1 MKPKVMKKH
10 QILATGLIASFT
22 LGNSLLSEALGQ
34 RPTAPRL
41 FPNKTMA
48 YIRVDDTRELKD
60 KMSQTA
66 SGKLL
71 EDPEIKPIIGD
82 LYNGIAQF
90 AQGMQQEIGV
100 NLDELLSIP
109 NGELAFA
116 LVATKEDPV
125 PCILI
130 EAGDEIPAVQL
141 MLDKAEGR
149 IAARGGERTIKTV
162 GRIDITQLGSGRQFA
177 YFIDSGVFV
186 ASTSTYIETLAQI
199 WQGSGIDHTPLADNR
214 NFTDILSRCV
224 GTEGERPQISFFVDP
239 IAIARESLKRS
250 PSSFIAL
257 TAMKTLGLDGIKG
270 VGGSVIL
277 GTNEFDSIVHFHI
290 LLDTNRQGVLRAL
303 RPKSGATDPEL
314 WVDDSVVS
322 YMTINWDVQRTVKAV
337 EEIAN
342 TFGGENFFEDN
353 FIKNASRALNLDFR
367 KEILEQMNDRVTMAQ
382 VVLPDKRINSQ
393 SNVFGIHVKDADQV
407 KTYVLPKLFEAARRT
422 DSRWTSKQTGDY
434 TIYYQDRRISSETLR
449 APRPA
454 FTIAGNHVIL
464 SDALESVE
472 RALTVYEGGE
482 DLLADSIEYKLIRDK
497 IKEQLKGAEFSTMAY
512 QRPDEQLR
520 LFYDLANDPANMD
533 RMEEMSA
540 TNPIFVPLVSALKGR
555 KLPPFEKISKYMV
568 PSGAFLTEEENGLHY
583 TAFSLKRE

>member
-1 MKPKVMKKH
+1 MKKVSFF
-10 QILATGLIASFT
+10 AASF
-22 LGNSLLSEALGQ
+22 LALVSAGTVWGQ
-34 RPTAPRL
+34 RPSAPKL
-41 FPNKTMA
+41 FPTKTMA
-48 YIRVDDTRELKD
+48 YLRIDDTRELKE
-60 KMSQTA
+60 KLSQTA
-66 SGKLL
+66 GGKLM

-82 LYNGIAQF
+82 LYGSIAQL

-141 MLDKAEGR
+141 MLDKVEGR
-149 IAARGGERTIKTV
+149 VASRGGERNTKTIGKIEIV
-162 GRIDITQLGSGRQFA
+162 QFSGRRGFA

-186 ASTSTYIETLAQI
+186 ASSSDYVETLAQI

-239 IAIARESLKRS
+239 IAIAREALKRS

-270 VGGSVIL
+270 VGGSVIM
-277 GTNEFDSIVHFHI
+277 GTNEFDTISHFHM

-322 YMTINWDVQRTVKAV
+322 YMTMNWDVMRTVKAV

-353 FIKNASRALNLDFR
+353 VIKNASRELNLDFR
-367 KEILEQMNDRVTMAQ
+367 KDMLEQMNDRVTMAQ
-382 VVLPDKRINSQ
+382 VVLPEKKINSQ
-393 SNVFGIHVKDADQV
+393 SNVIGIHVKDAERI
-407 KTYVLPKLFEAARRT
+407 KTVVLPKLFEAAKKG
-422 DSRWTSKQTGDY
+422 DSRWTTKQVGEHTVY
-434 TIYYQDRRISSETLR
+434 FQDLRITSETIR

-454 FTIAGNHVIL
+454 FTIVGNQIIA
-464 SDALESVE
+464 SDALESIE
-472 RALTVYEGGE
+472 RVLSVFEGGE

-520 LFYDLANDPANMD
+520 LFYDMASDPKNIE

-540 TNPIFVPLVSALKGR
+540 NNPIFTALVAALKGR